1 VDAYKV
7 ALLLLA
13 LAMGAVT
20 APATILAIALVL
32 ATLWIAIRPK
42 LKRLWERAPM
52 LRRASKVVAVLGACG
67 LLFLGAGYLRV
78 ALGGG
83 EGEPTDK
90 VSFAPYGEG
99 YSTYSWFGNGI
110 LGRQYARR
118 DVREVLKTAFA
129 SRAATGR
136 RHLLAEV
143 GLRTA
148 GDGERSSEPSLWG
161 HHSHKSGLAVD
172 VHLPVTSGGEPT
184 TLPSNLFTLWGYG
197 WRFDREGHSEALAFD
212 LKGKGCRHRPA
223 KGVELPFDVGYEL
236 DLDELAHFLA
246 AVHDA
251 AKESPTTRLKRVILW
266 PPLRRALK
274 KTESWKALFGR
285 GTGRRILFNKTCE
298 WVIHDEHVHLH
309 FAGLTVQKR
318 R

>member
-1 VDAYKV
+1 VDTYKL

-20 APATILAIALVL
+20 APAAILAVGVVLTVLGMALRHKV
-32 ATLWIAIRPK
+32 AHV
-42 LKRLWERAPM
+42 WERHPV
-52 LRRASKVVAVLGACG
+52 LRRLAKALAVFVVCS
-67 LLFLGAGYLRV
+67 LLCLGAGYTRTLM
-78 ALGGG
+78 GGG
-83 EGEPTDK
+83 DGEPKDK

-99 YSTYSWFGNGI
+99 YSTYSWLGNGL

-129 SRAATGR
+129 SRAEADRT
-136 RHLLAEV
+136 HVLAEV

-148 GDGERSSEPSLWG
+148 GDGERGSEPSLWG

-172 VHLPVTSGGEPT
+172 VHLPVMADGEPT
-184 TLPSNLFTLWGYG
+184 TLPTNLFTLWGYG
-197 WRFDREGHSEALAFD
+197 WRFSDAGRSEALAFD

-223 KGVELPFDVGYEL
+223 KGIEVPFDMGYEL
-236 DLDELAHFLA
+236 DLEELAHFLA

-274 KTESWKALFGR
+274 KTAAWKSLFGK
-285 GTGRRILFNKTCE
+285 GQGRRIRFNTGCE

-309 FAGLTVQKR
+309 FSS
-318 R
+318 